1 MRRNLILLAALMLGC
16 SGRSYDVANPVVGP
30 IPPRVS
36 GAAEKLA
43 DSEGAAKS
51 DIVQVKLENEPLSM
65 TTVVATVNGR
75 PILAGDILE
84 QYESRLS
91 QMRPKLTDS
100 QYREAQLSIIKR
112 DLPNIMEQTLMAD
125 AVRSK
130 LTKDQL
136 EAVEKQLDVFFEQEV
151 DRLKER
157 FKVKSLAELE
167 HELQQQGTSLS
178 TYRKMFGERQLA
190 GEYVRARIGTDPPIS
205 RHELLEEYQRN
216 LKDYAVPLKVKWQQ
230 LQISVAKAGNRAKAA
245 AQMELALAELRG
257 GTPFDEVVRKYSDGP
272 LAANGGHWDW
282 TQPESVANADVRKAL
297 ETLPAGQ
304 MSNVLTSDNFLQIVK
319 ITGRQ
324 EAGHTP
330 FGDVQEQIRKKLI
343 EDRRSVKAKQ
353 VVEELKNSAVTTS
366 IFGDDFFINSLQAK
380 AE

>member
-1 MRRNLILLAALMLGC
+1 MRRNLILLAALTLGC

-167 HELQQQGTSLS
+167 HELQQQGASLS
-178 TYRKMFGERQLA
+178 TMRKMFGERQLA

>member
-1 MRRNLILLAALMLGC
+1 MRRNLILLAALTLGC

-136 EAVEKQLDVFFEQEV
+136 EAVEKQLDVFFEQEI

-167 HELQQQGTSLS
+167 HELQQQGASLS
-178 TYRKMFGERQLA
+178 TMRKMFGERQLA

-205 RHELLEEYQRN
+205 RHELLEEYQKN

-230 LQISVAKAGNRAKAA
+230 LQISVAKAGNRAEAA

-257 GTPFDEVVRKYSDGP
+257 GTSFDEVVRKYSDGP

>member
-1 MRRNLILLAALMLGC
+1 MRRNLILLAALTLGC

-84 QYESRLS
+84 QYDSRLA

-112 DLPNIMEQTLMAD
+112 DLPNLMEQTLMAD

-167 HELQQQGTSLS
+167 HELQQQGASLS
-178 TYRKMFGERQLA
+178 TMRKMFGERQLA

-205 RHELLEEYQRN
+205 RHELLEEYQKN

-257 GTPFDEVVRKYSDGP
+257 GTSFDEVVRKYSDGP

-282 TQPESVANADVRKAL
+282 TQPESVANTDVRKAL

>member
-1 MRRNLILLAALMLGC
+1 MRRNLILLAALTLGC

-136 EAVEKQLDVFFEQEV
+136 EAVEKQLDVFFEQEI

-167 HELQQQGTSLS
+167 HELQQQGASLS
-178 TYRKMFGERQLA
+178 TMRKMFGERQLA

-205 RHELLEEYQRN
+205 RHELLEEYQKN

-257 GTPFDEVVRKYSDGP
+257 GTSFDEVVRKYSDGP

-282 TQPESVANADVRKAL
+282 TQPESVANTDVRKAL